1 MTYTKSLQ
9 VLRVNSQLV
18 VIHYYVGLL
27 HWILRLVLLKATF
40 CIRSSYLFCM
50 VFIVFTSRLFELRT
64 CNVGLFLAAWCI
76 GFCIYEHSALFV
88 ALGLLRSF
96 IALKFSYGLYDPRF
110 VYCFGRV
117 IFKVS

>member
-1 MTYTKSLQ
+1 M
-9 VLRVNSQLV
+9 
-18 VIHYYVGLL
+18 G
-27 HWILRLVLLKATF
+27 
-40 CIRSSYLFCM
+40 
-50 VFIVFTSRLFELRT
+50 FIAFTSRLFELRT
-64 CNVGLFLAAWCI
+64 CNVALFLAAWCI
-76 GFCIYEHSALFV
+76 VLCIYERSARFL